1 VNAGPGAGT
10 NPGSGAAANPAP
22 RKDKEMHMQT
32 QRRKVAWIGLG
43 IMGSPMAENLIAAG
57 HDVTGYT
64 LEPDRLA
71 RLEARGGT
79 AAGSVAEAVAEADV
93 IVTMVPASPQ
103 VEAVAYG
110 EDGILAHARKG
121 ALLIDMSSIT
131 PQTSIDL
138 ARAAAEKGIRVLDA
152 PVSGGEAGA
161 VEAVLS
167 IMVGGDAEDF
177 ADARPVLDALG
188 TTVVLC
194 GPHGAGQTVK
204 AANQLIVAVN
214 IQACAEAVVF
224 LEKSGVDLSA
234 ALDVLGGGLAGSTV
248 LARKKANFLG
258 RQYAPGFRIDLHHK
272 DMGIVTDAART
283 VGAALPVGSVVAG
296 LVASLRA
303 QGDGGLDHSALLLG
317 VERLSGQPVRG

>member
-1 VNAGPGAGT
+1 MRTPK
-10 NPGSGAAANPAP
+10 P
-22 RKDKEMHMQT
+22 
-32 QRRKVAWIGLG
+32 KVAWIGLG
-43 IMGSPMAENLIAAG
+43 IMGSPMSENLIAAG
-57 HDVTGYT
+57 YDVTGYT
-64 LEPDRLA
+64 LEADKLA
-71 RLEARGGT
+71 RLAAKGGT
-79 AAGSVAEAVAEADV
+79 AAGSVAEAVLDADV

-110 EDGILAHARKG
+110 EHGILAHAKVG
-121 ALLIDMSSIT
+121 ALLIDTSSIT
-131 PQTSIDL
+131 PRTSIDL
-138 ARAAAEKGIRVLDA
+138 AEAAAAKGIRVLDA

-161 VEAVLS
+161 VEATLS
-167 IMVGGDAEDF
+167 IMVGGDAADF
-177 ADARPVLDALG
+177 ARARPLLDALG

-234 ALDVLGGGLAGSTV
+234 ALDVLNGGLAGSTV
-248 LARKKANFLG
+248 LTRKKTGFLK
-258 RQYAPGFRIDLHHK
+258 REFAPGFRVDLHHK
-272 DMGIVTDAART
+272 DMGIVTDAARA

-303 QGDGGLDHSALLLG
+303 QGDGGLDHSALLRG
-317 VERLSGQPVRG
+317 VERLSGLPVSG